1 MGIVQAIRG
10 FAYSFLTNARLS
22 IFECIAIDGSSRI
35 SIGTSCSTVYFTFA
49 SFREMKSG
57 NTGCDDACTLLADAG
72 RSEVCHVTV
81 QALRAAVGI
90 RVDTG
95 IIIEAFVVLAGAD
108 DALAILAISIVR
120 AFCIAF
126 AAMQ

>member
-1 MGIVQAIRG
+1 MGIVQASRG
-10 FAYSFLTNARLS
+10 LAYSFFTNARLS
-22 IFECIAIDGSSRI
+22 ICECIAVDGSGRI
-35 SIGTSCSTVYFTFA
+35 SIGTSRCTVYFTFA
-49 SFREMKSG
+49 FLREMKSG
-57 NTGCDDACTLLADAG
+57 NTGCDDACSVLTDAG

-81 QALRAAVGI
+81 QALGAAMRIV
-90 RVDTG
+90 VDTG
-95 IIIEAFVVLAGAD
+95 IIIKAFVVLAGAD